1 MPERRPYKR
10 YQVDLLDITC
20 STIQASEVDMV
31 DVSLKG
37 ISLHVNKRLN
47 MGETYAL
54 KIKSKGLVMNLKCT
68 VIWSKISGNRKDGRG
83 NAVPVYS
90 AGLEFT
96 DVSDDNRK
104 EIINFIEAHKKDENN
119 IDMEKMDGMR
129 FSPRIQVADPEE
141 AFIIHETENHH
152 VKKLSYSGTL
162 IESKYPMKVSVTAPM
177 MLNLAHDKFFVFQGK
192 IASCLLIRNA
202 SPKAYDIGIE
212 FAQISEHERSL
223 LSEFIRLLDT
233 IDKSPSD

>member
-10 YQVDLLDITC
+10 YKVDLLGITC
-20 STIQASEVDMV
+20 STIKANEVDMV
-31 DVSLKG
+31 DISLKG
-37 ISLHVNKRLN
+37 ISLRVKKRLN
-47 MGETYAL
+47 MGETYTL

-68 VIWSKISGNRKDGRG
+68 VIWSKISGNRKDGHG
-83 NAVPVYS
+83 NTVPVYS

-104 EIINFIEAHKKDENN
+104 EISNFIEAHKKDENN
-119 IDMEKMDGMR
+119 MDMETMDGMR
-129 FSPRIQVADPEE
+129 FSPRVQVADPEE
-141 AFIIHETENHH
+141 AFIIDQTENHN
-152 VKKLSYSGTL
+152 VKKLSYSEAL
-162 IESKYPMKVSVTAPM
+162 IESRYPMKVSNTVPM

-212 FAQISEHERSL
+212 FTYISEHERLL

-233 IDKSPSD
+233 IDKSPSE